1 MRKVESGFKTRSES
15 RSSIIGQLFAALPVI
30 SAPLFS
36 TAAGTDAP
44 LGKYSYSEVQQNP
57 IRASWTIERSTSLK
71 EDPKPVA
78 YRASSEI
85 VPQSNGTQFSYEDGA
100 KSNAGNIRED
110 PRYAP
115 LDARLNKV
123 YSALRSNLSPAK
135 KEELKR
141 FEKDFLSRR
150 DQLQADPDAFFALT
164 EKQIGI
170 LEQMSGGVS
179 TGAEPPLEKSSR
191 ESAATIVVA
200 ASPDGKYQLTRGK
213 ELVIGGS
220 GTTPATLQ
228 SNLDISPGRDTNR
241 VLWSPKGDKVLIVIA
256 GEEGTNVLQVA
267 WLRGS
272 KWTVDFCP
280 ETDDV
285 PRHYLGDNFKVLGW
299 LSDDTFEVTNAIILN
314 SREPLPPVR
323 YRVRITGN
331 GATIVK

>member
-15 RSSIIGQLFAALPVI
+15 RSSIIGHLLAALLVI

-57 IRASWTIERSTSLK
+57 IRAL

-85 VPQSNGTQFSYEDGA
+85 VVQSNWTQFSYEDGV
-100 KSNAGNIRED
+100 KSNAENIRED

-123 YSALRSNLSPAK
+123 YSALRSNLSAAK

-141 FEKDFLSRR
+141 LEKDFLSRR
-150 DQLQADPDAFFALT
+150 DQLQGDPDAFFALT

-179 TGAEPPLEKSSR
+179 TGAEQPLERSSR

-200 ASPDGKYQLTRGK
+200 TSPDGKYQLTRGK

-228 SNLDISPGRDTNR
+228 SNLDISPGRDTKR
-241 VLWSPKGDKVLIVIA
+241 VLWSPKGDKVLVASA
-256 GEEGTNVLQVA
+256 GDEGTNSLQVA

-280 ETDDV
+280 ETDDE

-314 SREPLPPVR
+314 SREPLPATR
-323 YRVRITGN
+323 YKVRITAN
-331 GATIVK
+331 GPAIVN